1 LDSHLFSPLFS
12 SVAEAARALVDS
24 GGDDDR
30 VTDFVAAE
38 MDSMF
43 IERVFEPSGVVSAK
57 EDVDDRFLPLD
68 HVADA

>member
-1 LDSHLFSPLFS
+1 
-12 SVAEAARALVDS
+12 
-24 GGDDDR
+24 
-30 VTDFVAAE
+30 